1 MNNANID
8 SNYVQYVKLCIILW
22 SLPFK
27 KPKKLSR
34 CFQKHLYTC
43 PDQFGALEYTKK
55 CHSFNVLYGIIR
67 LHLTYTMAYSI
78 IWNIG
83 VTVHMVSSFE

>member
-1 MNNANID
+1 MYNTVEPAF
-8 SNYVQYVKLCIILW
+8 QETQEIITM
-22 SLPFK
+22 LP
-27 KPKKLSR
+27 
-34 CFQKHLYTC
+34 KHLNTF

-67 LHLTYTMAYSI
+67 LHLTDTMAYSI

-83 VTVHMVSSFE
+83 VIVHMVSSFE